1 MGNYILR
8 RILISI
14 PVLVGV
20 TIISF
25 VIINM
30 APGSPLDK
38 MVDPNLTAADI
49 AARKAALG
57 LNGPLYARYLAW
69 LGNVLHGNLGYSM
82 TSFQPV
88 SELIG
93 QRILP
98 TFVLMGAALLI
109 GFVIAI
115 PLGVLSATKQYSK
128 LDYIS
133 TTGSLIGIS
142 VPTFFLGL
150 VFIYIF
156 SLKLKLLPSG
166 GMITLG
172 QDNGFVDRLRH
183 LILPAVVLGVNE
195 AGTLVR
201 YVRSSMLEVLNQD
214 YLRTARSKGLKESI
228 VINKHAFKNAILPV
242 ITITGVEIVTLL
254 GGAVV
259 TEQIFQWPG
268 IGQLTIASVMSR
280 DYTTLMGL
288 ILFGSVVVI
297 VANLLIDVI
306 YSIVDPR
313 IRYN

>member
-1 MGNYILR
+1 MINYIVR

-14 PVLVGV
+14 PVLIGV

-25 VIINM
+25 IIINM

-38 MVDPNLTAADI
+38 MIDPHLTAADI

-57 LNGPLYARYLAW
+57 LNGPLYIRYLGW
-69 LGNVLHGNLGYSM
+69 LQNVLHGNLGYSL

-88 SELIG
+88 SQIIG
-93 QRILP
+93 QRIFP
-98 TFVLMGAALLI
+98 TFLLMFSALII

-115 PLGVLSATKQYSK
+115 PLGILSATKQYSK

-133 TTGSLIGIS
+133 STGSLIGIS

-156 SLKLKLLPSG
+156 ALKLKLLPSG

-172 QDNGFVDRLRH
+172 QDNGFSDVLKH

-201 YVRSSMLEVLNQD
+201 YVRSSMLEILDQD

-228 VINKHAFKNAILPV
+228 VINKHAFRNAVLPI
-242 ITITGVEIVTLL
+242 ITVTGLEIVTLL
-254 GGAVV
+254 GGSVV
-259 TEQIFQWPG
+259 TEQVFQWPG
-268 IGQLTIASVMSR
+268 IGQLTISSVMSR

-288 ILFGSVVVI
+288 ILFGTVVVM
-297 VANLLIDVI
+297 VANLLIDII

>member
-1 MGNYILR
+1 MFNYVIR

-14 PVLVGV
+14 PILFGV
-20 TIISF
+20 TVISF
-25 VIINM
+25 LIINM
-30 APGSPLDK
+30 APGSPLD
-38 MVDPNLTAADI
+38 MIVDPNITAADI

-57 LNGPLYARYLAW
+57 LNGPLYMRYIAW

-98 TFVLMGAALLI
+98 TFSLMGAALLI
-109 GFVIAI
+109 GFAIAI
-115 PLGVLSATKQYSK
+115 PLGILSATKQYSK
-128 LDYIS
+128 FDYIA

-150 VFIYIF
+150 IMIYVF

-166 GMITLG
+166 GMMTIGGDSSIL
-172 QDNGFVDRLRH
+172 DKLKH

-201 YVRSSMLEVLNQD
+201 YVRSSMLEILDQD

-228 VINKHAFKNAILPV
+228 VINKHAMRNAVLPIV
-242 ITITGVEIVTLL
+242 TVSGLEIVALL
-254 GGAVV
+254 GGSVI

-268 IGQLTIASVMSR
+268 IGQLTIVSVMSR
-280 DYTTLMGL
+280 DYSTLMGL
-288 ILFGSVVVI
+288 ILFGTVVVI
-297 VANLLIDVI
+297 VANLLIDIV

>member
-1 MGNYILR
+1 MGNYIVR

-14 PVLVGV
+14 PVLIGV

-38 MVDPNLTAADI
+38 MIDPHLTAADI

-57 LNGPLYARYLAW
+57 LNGPLYVRYLSW
-69 LGNVLHGNLGYSM
+69 LGNVLHGNLGYSL

-88 SELIG
+88 SQIIG
-93 QRILP
+93 QRIFP
-98 TFVLMGAALLI
+98 TFLLMAAALVI

-115 PLGVLSATKQYSK
+115 PLGILSATRQYSK
-128 LDYIS
+128 LDYIA

-142 VPTFFLGL
+142 VPTFFLSL

-156 SLKLKLLPSG
+156 ALKLKLLPSG

-172 QDNGFVDRLRH
+172 QNNGFLDVLKH

-201 YVRSSMLEVLNQD
+201 YVRSSMLEVLDQD

-228 VINKHAFKNAILPV
+228 VINRHAFKNAMLPI
-242 ITITGVEIVTLL
+242 ITVTGLEIVTLL
-254 GGAVV
+254 GGSVV
-259 TEQIFQWPG
+259 TEQVFQWPG
-268 IGQLTIASVMSR
+268 IGQLTISSVMSR

-288 ILFGSVVVI
+288 ILFGTLVVI
-297 VANLLIDVI
+297 VANLLIDII

>member
-14 PVLVGV
+14 PVLIGV

-69 LGNVLHGNLGYSM
+69 LGNVINSNLGYSM

-98 TFVLMGAALLI
+98 TFILMGAALFI
-109 GFVIAI
+109 GFVIAV
-115 PLGVLSATKQYSK
+115 PVGVLSATRQYSK

-172 QDNGFVDRLRH
+172 QDNGFVDRLKH

-201 YVRSSMLEVLNQD
+201 YVRSSMLEVLDQD

-242 ITITGVEIVTLL
+242 ITVTGVEIVTLL
-254 GGAVV
+254 GGSVV

-297 VANLLIDVI
+297 VANLLVDII

>member
-1 MGNYILR
+1 
-8 RILISI
+8 
-14 PVLVGV
+14 
-20 TIISF
+20 
-25 VIINM
+25 M

-38 MVDPNLTAADI
+38 LIDPNLTAADI

-57 LNGPLYARYLAW
+57 LDGPLYARYLAW

-98 TFVLMGAALLI
+98 TFVLMGAALII

-201 YVRSSMLEVLNQD
+201 YVRSSMLEILDQD

-228 VINKHAFKNAILPV
+228 VINKHAFKNAMLPI
-242 ITITGVEIVTLL
+242 ITITGLEIVTLL
-254 GGAVV
+254 GGSVV

-268 IGQLTIASVMSR
+268 IGQLTISSVMSR

-288 ILFGSVVVI
+288 ILFGSVVCI
-297 VANLLIDVI
+297 VANLLIDII

>member
-1 MGNYILR
+1 MGNYIVR

-14 PVLVGV
+14 PVLIGV

-25 VIINM
+25 IIINM

-38 MVDPNLTAADI
+38 MIDPHLTAADI

-57 LNGPLYARYLAW
+57 LNGPLYVRYLSW
-69 LGNVLHGNLGYSM
+69 LGNVLHGNLGYSL

-88 SELIG
+88 SQIIG
-93 QRILP
+93 QRIFP
-98 TFVLMGAALLI
+98 TFLLMAAALII

-115 PLGVLSATKQYSK
+115 PLGILSATRQYSK
-128 LDYIS
+128 LDYIA

-142 VPTFFLGL
+142 VPTFFLSL
-150 VFIYIF
+150 VFIYVF
-156 SLKLKLLPSG
+156 ALKLKLLPSG

-172 QDNGFVDRLRH
+172 QNNGFLDVLKH

-201 YVRSSMLEVLNQD
+201 YVRSSMLEVLDQD

-228 VINKHAFKNAILPV
+228 VINRHAFKNAMLPI
-242 ITITGVEIVTLL
+242 ITITGLEIVTLL
-254 GGAVV
+254 GGSVV
-259 TEQIFQWPG
+259 TEQVFQWPG
-268 IGQLTIASVMSR
+268 IGQLTISSVMSR

-288 ILFGSVVVI
+288 ILFGTIVVI
-297 VANLLIDVI
+297 VANLLIDII

>member
-14 PVLVGV
+14 PVLLGV

-38 MVDPNLTAADI
+38 LIDPNLTAADI

-57 LNGPLYARYLAW
+57 LDGPLYARYLAW

-98 TFVLMGAALLI
+98 TFVLMGAALII

-201 YVRSSMLEVLNQD
+201 YVRSSMLEILDQD

-228 VINKHAFKNAILPV
+228 VINKHAFKNAMLPI
-242 ITITGVEIVTLL
+242 ITITGLEIVTLL
-254 GGAVV
+254 GGSVV

-268 IGQLTIASVMSR
+268 IGQLTISSVMSR

-288 ILFGSVVVI
+288 ILFGSVVCI
-297 VANLLIDVI
+297 VANLLIDII

>member
-254 GGAVV
+254 GGSVV

>member
-1 MGNYILR
+1 MINYIVR

-14 PVLVGV
+14 PVLIGV

-25 VIINM
+25 IIINM

-38 MVDPNLTAADI
+38 MIDPHLTAADI

-57 LNGPLYARYLAW
+57 LNGPLYIRYLSW
-69 LGNVLHGNLGYSM
+69 LQNLLHGNLGYSL

-88 SELIG
+88 SQIIG
-93 QRILP
+93 QRIFP
-98 TFVLMGAALLI
+98 TFLLMFSALII

-115 PLGVLSATKQYSK
+115 PLGILSATKQYSK

-133 TTGSLIGIS
+133 STGSLIGIS

-156 SLKLKLLPSG
+156 ALKLKLLPSG

-172 QDNGFVDRLRH
+172 QDNGFSDVLKH

-201 YVRSSMLEVLNQD
+201 YVRSSMLEILDQD

-228 VINKHAFKNAILPV
+228 VINKHAFRNAVLPI
-242 ITITGVEIVTLL
+242 ITVTGLEIVTLL
-254 GGAVV
+254 GGSVV
-259 TEQIFQWPG
+259 TEQVFQWPG
-268 IGQLTIASVMSR
+268 IGQLTISSVMSR

-288 ILFGSVVVI
+288 ILFGTVVVI
-297 VANLLIDVI
+297 IANLLIDII

>member
-1 MGNYILR
+1 M
-8 RILISI
+8 
-14 PVLVGV
+14 
-20 TIISF
+20 
-25 VIINM
+25 
-30 APGSPLDK
+30 
-38 MVDPNLTAADI
+38 
-49 AARKAALG
+49 
-57 LNGPLYARYLAW
+57 
-69 LGNVLHGNLGYSM
+69 
-82 TSFQPV
+82 
-88 SELIG
+88 
-93 QRILP
+93 
-98 TFVLMGAALLI
+98 
-109 GFVIAI
+109 
-115 PLGVLSATKQYSK
+115 
-128 LDYIS
+128 
-133 TTGSLIGIS
+133 
-142 VPTFFLGL
+142 
-150 VFIYIF
+150 FIYIF

-172 QDNGFVDRLRH
+172 QDNGFVDRLKH

-201 YVRSSMLEVLNQD
+201 YVRSSMLEVLDQD

-242 ITITGVEIVTLL
+242 ITVTGVEIVTLL
-254 GGAVV
+254 GGSVV

-297 VANLLIDVI
+297 VANLLVDII

>member
-1 MGNYILR
+1 M
-8 RILISI
+8 
-14 PVLVGV
+14 
-20 TIISF
+20 ISF

-254 GGAVV
+254 GGSVV

>member
-1 MGNYILR
+1 MINYIVR

-14 PVLVGV
+14 PVLIGV

-25 VIINM
+25 IIINM

-38 MVDPNLTAADI
+38 MIDPHLTAADI

-57 LNGPLYARYLAW
+57 LNGPLYIRYLDW
-69 LGNVLHGNLGYSM
+69 LQNLLHGNLGYSL

-88 SELIG
+88 SQIIG
-93 QRILP
+93 QRIFP
-98 TFVLMGAALLI
+98 TFLLMFSALII

-115 PLGVLSATKQYSK
+115 PLGILSATKQYSK

-133 TTGSLIGIS
+133 STGSLIGIS

-156 SLKLKLLPSG
+156 ALKLKLLPSG

-172 QDNGFVDRLRH
+172 QDNGFSDVLKH

-201 YVRSSMLEVLNQD
+201 YVRSSMLEILDQD

-228 VINKHAFKNAILPV
+228 VINKHAFRNAVLPI
-242 ITITGVEIVTLL
+242 ITVTGLEIVTLL
-254 GGAVV
+254 GGSVV
-259 TEQIFQWPG
+259 TEQVFQWPG
-268 IGQLTIASVMSR
+268 IGQLTISSVMSR

-288 ILFGSVVVI
+288 ILFGTVVVM
-297 VANLLIDVI
+297 VANLLIDII